1 MVAVFGLWRSTRR
14 EAVAQ
19 EDQGEFVVMA
29 PTPTSAGFN
38 PDVDLVEIEAATEID
53 ADEVQASFE
62 ELVDE
67 LKASDEEGKES

>member
-1 MVAVFGLWRSTRR
+1 
-14 EAVAQ
+14 
-19 EDQGEFVVMA
+19 MA